1 MRLATFVDPS
11 LGVDARFG
19 IVRGENVVDVIAA
32 ANALRRAV
40 PATSVKIAM
49 TSGTH
54 TLKALEELVAAAER
68 AKLLRPVAGV
78 KFLPPIPNPSKFFC
92 IGKNNRKHREE
103 LAANKM
109 LTEVPNEP
117 TGFIKLISTM
127 SGDGDEVVKP
137 NDITTLDYEP
147 ELCYVVG
154 KRAHGVKKADAMDYI
169 SGFTLTNDVSA
180 REIQQR
186 EVASGSRF
194 WTAKNMPGFAPVG
207 PHILTMDEVTDTDNL
222 WVTCDVN
229 GKRRLRSNTGD
240 YLYKISDV
248 LEHFSR
254 YVVFEPGDLI
264 AMGAP
269 SGVAV
274 GQPNAAELYL
284 QPGDDMV
291 ISFEGLM
298 SLRTRIVAPK

>member
-1 MRLATFVDPS
+1 MMRLATFTDES
-11 LGVDARFG
+11 LEPRFG
-19 IVRGENVVDVIAA
+19 VVRGEKVFDVVAMA
-32 ANALRRAV
+32 GMYGKPA
-40 PATSVKIAM
+40 PATTVKHAL
-49 TSGTH
+49 TSGPQ
-54 TLKALEELVAAAER
+54 TLAALSKMVDLSESHDLY
-68 AKLLRPVAGV
+68 RPTSGV
-78 KFLPPIPNPSKFFC
+78 RFLPPIPDPSKFFC
-92 IGKNNRKHREE
+92 VGKNNKKHREE
-103 LAANKM
+103 LKANKM
-109 LTEVPNEP
+109 LTEIPNEP
-117 TGFIKLISTM
+117 TGFIKLIDTM
-127 SGDGDEVVKP
+127 SGDGDEVVRP
-137 NDITTLDYEP
+137 DGITTLDYEP

-169 SGFTLTNDVSA
+169 AGFTLMNDVSA

-207 PHILTMDEVTDTDNL
+207 PYILTMDEVADTDNL
-222 WVTCDVN
+222 WVTCEVN
-229 GKRRLRSNTGD
+229 GERRLRSNTGD
-240 YLYKISDV
+240 YLYKIADV

-284 QPGDDMV
+284 KPGDDMV

-298 SLRTRIVAPK
+298 SLRTRIVAPR

>member
-1 MRLATFVDPS
+1 MRLASFVDPQAS
-11 LGVDARFG
+11 HEARFG
-19 IVRGENVVDVIAA
+19 IVRGDDIVDVVAA
-32 ANALRRAV
+32 ANALNRPV
-40 PATSVKIAM
+40 PATSVKIAL
-49 TSGTH
+49 TSGPQTIA
-54 TLKALEELVAAAER
+54 ALEDLAASAER
-68 AKLLRPVAGV
+68 AKLLRPLAGL
-78 KFLPPIPNPSKFFC
+78 KFLPPIPDPSKFFC
-92 IGKNNRKHREE
+92 VGKNNRKHREE

-137 NDITTLDYEP
+137 DDITTLDYEP

-154 KRAHGVKKADAMDYI
+154 KRAHGVRKADAMDYI
-169 SGFTLTNDVSA
+169 CGFTLTNDVSA
-180 REIQQR
+180 REIQKR

-207 PHILTMDEVTDTDNL
+207 PFVLTMDEVADTDNL
-222 WVTCDVN
+222 WVTCNVN
-229 GKRRLRSNTGD
+229 DQRRLRSNTGD
-240 YLYKISDV
+240 YLYKIADV

-291 ISFEGLM
+291 IAFEGLM
-298 SLRTRIVAPK
+298 SLRTRIVAPR